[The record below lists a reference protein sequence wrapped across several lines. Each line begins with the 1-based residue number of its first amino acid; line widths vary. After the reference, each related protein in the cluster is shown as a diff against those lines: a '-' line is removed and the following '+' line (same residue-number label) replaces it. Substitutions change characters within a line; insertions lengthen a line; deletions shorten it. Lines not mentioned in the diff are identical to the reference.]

1 MANKKNPE
9 RINKDLVIRVRVTD
23 YEHKKFVKLAKE
35 NGYKTVSDFIRS
47 LIADDPTKE
56 QSVS

>member
-47 LIADDPTKE
+47 LIADEPTKE

>member
-9 RINKDLVIRVRVTD
+9 RINKDFVIRVRVTD
-23 YEHKKFVKLAKE
+23 CEHQKFIKRAKE

-47 LIADDPTKE
+47 LIADEPTKE

>member
-9 RINKDLVIRVRVTD
+9 RINKDFVIRVRVTD
-23 YEHKKFVKLAKE
+23 CEHQKFIKRAKE
-35 NGYKTVSDFIRS
+35 NGYKTVSDYIRS
-47 LIADDPTKE
+47 LIADEPTKE

>member
-9 RINKDLVIRVRVTD
+9 RINKDFVIRVRVTD
-23 YEHKKFVKLAKE
+23 YEHKKFIKRAKE

-47 LIADDPTKE
+47 LIADEPTKE